1 MKKLIIFLIG
11 IIAFFPLSGQNAQNN
26 QQRWGVQQRQAWQRN
41 GTSFQRNRT
50 DQQQVPNRIGQFSP
64 TEYWNQQ
71 KAFFT
76 ERAGLT
82 EDEANAFFPL
92 YNELQQKKRD
102 LNRETRRIMRQE
114 GGVAPSEEQSLKAID
129 AIAETNIKIAEL
141 EKEYLQKFKK
151 VLSASKIL
159 KIQNAEEKFNS
170 QILKDIQQSRGHQF
184 QQGQPRPGQPQR
196 PQQPQFNRPV
206 QNN

>member
-1 MKKLIIFLIG
+1 MKKLIVFLIG
-11 IIAFFPLSGQNAQNN
+11 IIALSPAFCQNTQGNP
-26 QQRWGVQQRQAWQRN
+26 QRWGFQQRQTWQRN
-41 GTSFQRNRT
+41 STP
-50 DQQQVPNRIGQFSP
+50 QQQTPNRSGQFSP

-92 YNELQQKKRD
+92 YNELQQKKRE

-114 GGVAPSEEQSLKAID
+114 GGAATSEEQSLKAID

-151 VLSASKIL
+151 VLPASKIL
-159 KIQNAEEKFNS
+159 KVQNAEEQFNS

-184 QQGQPRPGQPQR
+184 QQVQPRPGQPQR
-196 PQQPQFNRPV
+196 VQQPQFYRSR
-206 QNN
+206 QNNQ